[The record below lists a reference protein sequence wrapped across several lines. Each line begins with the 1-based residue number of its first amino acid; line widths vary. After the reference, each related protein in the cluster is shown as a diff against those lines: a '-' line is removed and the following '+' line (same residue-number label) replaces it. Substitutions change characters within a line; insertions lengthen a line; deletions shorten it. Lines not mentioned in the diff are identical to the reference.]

1 MQVVG
6 IWGSG
11 LVSSKSSVNSVS
23 SVSIVSTFWGDA
35 TFISDGI
42 LSFEDPFHL
51 LMLYFP
57 QASSVGQYV
66 QSSNNKENDDDFW
79 KLIQVVINFEVD
91 CNASGRQSTEVGQ

>member
-1 MQVVG
+1 MLFFVN
-6 IWGSG
+6 
-11 LVSSKSSVNSVS
+11 VSTERGRSSESSVS
-23 SVSIVSTFWGDA
+23 SVSIVSTLWGGA

-51 LMLYFP
+51 SMLYFP

-66 QSSNNKENDDDFW
+66 HSSNNKENDDDFW
-79 KLIQVVINFEVD
+79 ELIQVVINFEVD